1 MAIFEPVR
9 NSKDLPMYSL
19 AATIVSLS
27 LLAAPTRTMPQI
39 PDLKFEKYTLPNG
52 LQVILH
58 QDHSTPIVCINV
70 WYHVGSKDERPGRT
84 GFAHLFEHMMFQG
97 SKHYDK
103 VYFGPIQTVGGQ
115 LNGSTA
121 MDRTNYWET
130 VPSNYLELALW
141 MESDRMGFLLPAM
154 TQAKLDNQRDV
165 VKNERRQSYE
175 NRPYGLVHETILAVL
190 YPPDHPYSW
199 PTIGSMKDITEASR
213 DDIADFFRRYY
224 HPANASL
231 CVAGD
236 FESTEAKRLVE
247 KYFGPIPAGP
257 KVTHPK
263 PSTPELKE
271 EKRVKMTDRVGLARV
286 YYAWPTPRHFS
297 PDDATLD
304 LLGHVLGGGKT
315 SRLYRA
321 LVREKQIAQDAQA
334 YQDGQELT
342 SDFGIVATV
351 RPGHTVAEVESAIAE
366 QIARIKA
373 EPPTADEME
382 RAINTLEAR
391 AIRSLESVGGFGGR
405 ADQMNLYNTYTGD
418 PGFLVKDFARYAKV
432 DAAAVQEAA
441 RKYLGP
447 GRVVVEV
454 TPGSDVT
461 IEPNP
466 LVSADSARE
475 EMAKNLAP
483 LPSFSPQVAAEG
495 SGRESLP
502 EGAAEPK
509 FKLPPIQRTKLA
521 NGMQV
526 LLVEKHELPVVNVN
540 VVFPVGRANDDKESP
555 GLADMFA
562 AVWDEGTT
570 TRSAEEI
577 ASQLGDIG
585 ASLGVSSDWDSTGL
599 RLFALKRHLPQALD
613 IMVDVL
619 RNPTFPQQE
628 VHRQQIAV
636 LGRLSQVRNE
646 PTVLASMATAQ
657 FLYGTDHPYG
667 HPQWGNP
674 AVIRNIT
681 SQNLRSVYKGWIR
694 PEKAAVIAVGD
705 ITLADLIERLGPA
718 LRDWNV
724 HWGSEAA
731 PPGEPEFT
739 APAAKP
745 TTLILIDKP
754 HAAQSVIQVAFPG
767 SRRNTPDY
775 FPQSVMN
782 TVFGG
787 QFSSRLNLNLREQK
801 GYTYGARST
810 WDWRVRSEGL
820 FVATSSVQTAV
831 TAPALSEFLKEL
843 HDMAGARP
851 VETKE
856 LDFCKKYVTRGYT
869 AGFETPSQVASQ
881 LETLMAYQLPDD
893 YFNTVVPSIQA
904 VTTDDVMRVAKKYL
918 ALDRL
923 SIVVVGD
930 RAKIE
935 PELRKLPAG
944 KGLKVF
950 RFDDA
955 FRLEPTE

>member
-1 MAIFEPVR
+1 
-9 NSKDLPMYSL
+9 
-19 AATIVSLS
+19 
-27 LLAAPTRTMPQI
+27 MPQI
-39 PDLKFEKYTLPNG
+39 PELKFEKYTLPNG

-58 QDHSTPIVCINV
+58 EDHSTPIVCVNV

-103 VYFGPIQTVGGQ
+103 VYFGPIQTAGGQ

-175 NRPYGLVHETILAVL
+175 NRPYGLVHETMLAAM
-190 YPPDHPYSW
+190 YPPEHSYSW

-231 CVAGD
+231 CIAGD
-236 FESTEAKRLVE
+236 FDPAVAKRLVE

-271 EKRVKMTDRVGLARV
+271 EKRIKMTDRVGLARV

-297 PDDATLD
+297 TDDAALD
-304 LLGHVLGGGKT
+304 LLGHVLGGGRT

-321 LVREKQIAQDAQA
+321 LVREKQIAQDVQA
-334 YQDGQELT
+334 HQDGQELT
-342 SDFGIVATV
+342 SDFGILASV
-351 RPGHTVAEVESAIAE
+351 RPGHTIAEVESAIAQE
-366 QIARIKA
+366 VTRIKA

-382 RAINTLEAR
+382 RAVNTFESR
-391 AIRSLESVGGFGGR
+391 MIRSLEPMGGFGGR

-418 PGFLVKDFARYAKV
+418 PGYIVKDFARYASV
-432 DAAAVQEAA
+432 SAAAVQEAA
-441 RKYLGP
+441 KKYLGP

-454 TPGSDVT
+454 EPGSEVT

-466 LVSADSARE
+466 LVSADTARE
-475 EMAKNLAP
+475 EMAKKLSP
-483 LPSFSPQVAAEG
+483 LPSFSLQLAAEG
-495 SGRESLP
+495 AGRESLP

-509 FKLPPIQRTKLA
+509 FKLPPIQRAKLS
-521 NGMQV
+521 NGMNV
-526 LLVEKHELPVVNVN
+526 LLVEKHELPVVNLH
-540 VVFPVGRANDDKESP
+540 VVFPTGRADDMLMP
-555 GLADMFA
+555 GFADMFA
-562 AVWDEGTT
+562 AVWDEGTAKRT
-570 TRSAEEI
+570 SDDI

-585 ASLGVSSDWDSTGL
+585 ATLGVSADWDATGV
-599 RLFALKRHLPQALD
+599 RLFSLKRQLPRALD
-613 IMVDVL
+613 ILFDVL
-619 RNPTFPQQE
+619 RNPTFPE
-628 VHRQQIAV
+628 KELHRQQLAA
-636 LGRLSQVRNE
+636 LARLSQIRNE
-646 PTVLASMATAQ
+646 PTVLASMAAVQ
-657 FLYGTDHPYG
+657 LLYGSEHPYG

-674 AVIRNIT
+674 AVIKAIKRD
-681 SQNLRSVYKGWIR
+681 QLEVYYRCLR
-694 PEKAAVIAVGD
+694 PEEAAVIAVGD
-705 ITLADLIERLGPA
+705 ITLAELTQRLEPA
-718 LRDWNV
+718 LGNWQPSATSPR
-724 HWGSEAA
+724 GGYE
-731 PPGEPEFT
+731 PPEQ
-739 APAAKP
+739 KP
-745 TTLILIDKP
+745 TRLVLVDKP
-754 HAAQSVIQVAFPG
+754 HAAQSVFYIALLG

-801 GYTYGARST
+801 GYTYGARSA

-843 HDMAGARP
+843 HDLAGARP
-851 VETKE
+851 VEAKE

-881 LETLMAYQLPDD
+881 LETLLEYQLPDD
-893 YFNTVVPSIQA
+893 YFNSVVPSVQA
-904 VTTDDVMRVAKKYL
+904 VSADDVTRVAKKYL

-923 SIVVVGD
+923 AIVVVGD

-935 PELRKLPAG
+935 PELRKLSVG
-944 KGLKVF
+944 KDLKVY
-950 RFDDA
+950 RFNDA
-955 FRLEPTE
+955 FRLEPAE